1 MRRGGRSAAAARR
14 NRGRQDEEKHNMPNI
29 LLTQKCVRSCPY
41 CFAKKQMN
49 DGDSGEIIKWE
60 DMVYL
65 ADLFSRGGCRE
76 MRFLGGEPTLHPAFA
91 DFLAYSLTRG
101 FSVTVFSSGIMSDKV
116 KEDLRRVYKTVPQAD
131 KNVSFLCNLNDPELS
146 PPAENKRVEEF
157 LEEFGA
163 WVMPGFNIYRK
174 DFSLDFLFRYINR
187 YGLRRSIR
195 LGLTH
200 PILGESNSFIAIPEM
215 QGIVDRLLG
224 YLPQFNQQDVVPG
237 LDCGFPMCLFS
248 DSQLGQLY
256 KATKGSQRFTCGV
269 PLDIGPDM
277 TAWGCFPL
285 SATHRKSVYE
295 FDDYNQ
301 MTEYFTTFAQD
312 IRKEAGGIYEKCDAC
327 TWRKKGMCDG
337 GCAAHMLREIAKEG
351 GVRAFKI

>member
-1 MRRGGRSAAAARR
+1 
-14 NRGRQDEEKHNMPNI
+14 MPNI

-49 DGDSGEIIKWE
+49 EGDAGDIIKWE
-60 DMVYL
+60 DLVYL
-65 ADLFSRGGCRE
+65 ADLFIGGGCRE
-76 MRFLGGEPTLHPAFA
+76 MRFLGGEPTLHPQFA
-91 DFLAYSLTRG
+91 DFLAYSLKRG
-101 FSVTVFSSGIMSDKV
+101 FSVTVFSSGIMSDKI
-116 KEDLRRVYKTVPQAD
+116 KDGLRQVYRTIPEAA

-146 PPAENKRVEEF
+146 PASETRRVEEF

-200 PILGESNSFIAIPEM
+200 PILRENNSYIAIPDM
-215 QGIVDRLLG
+215 PGIVDRLLG
-224 YLPQFNQQDVVPG
+224 YMPLFNQYDVAPG

-248 DSQLGQLY
+248 DEQLGQLY
-256 KATKGSQRFTCGV
+256 KATKGSHRFTCGAPV
-269 PLDIGPDM
+269 DIGPDM
-277 TAWGCFPL
+277 AAWACFPL
-285 SATHRKSVYE
+285 SGMHRKSVYE
-295 FDDYNQ
+295 FDDYNA
-301 MTEYFTTFAQD
+301 MMEYFKASSQS
-312 IRKEAGGIYEKCDAC
+312 IRHEAGGIYEKCDGC
-327 TWRKKGMCDG
+327 GWRKKGLCDG
-337 GCAAHMLREIAKEG
+337 GCAAHMLREIDKEG